1 MRCSERYDEGSRL
14 RMERTIALVQG
25 DEVVRENYAEF
36 LRASG
41 YRVQAFGER
50 APAFRAFSSNP
61 PDLAL
66 LDVPLGVERDGGIRL
81 CSDIRAMWP
90 RLPVAF
96 LTAHTSEEEQILGLR
111 AGADDHIPRDASLRF
126 LSVRLETLL
135 ARHDALL
142 DRPKPPSPAIVVG
155 SLRIEPRRCEVFWR
169 EAPVQLSLTY
179 YRIVRELAFEAPQ
192 PKTAEELMRAAD
204 LCVARNTISAH
215 VRGIRLRFRA
225 LEPSFDK
232 CRTERGHGYMWVP

>member
-1 MRCSERYDEGSRL
+1 
-14 RMERTIALVQG
+14 MERTIALVQG
-25 DEVVRENYAEF
+25 DRVVRENYAEF

-50 APAFRAFSSNP
+50 VPAFRAFSTAP

-81 CSDIRAMWP
+81 CSDIRALWP

-96 LTAHTSEEEQILGLR
+96 LTAHTSEEERILGFR

-126 LSVRLETLL
+126 LGIRLETLL
-135 ARHDALL
+135 ARHDTLL

-155 SLRIEPRRCEVFWR
+155 SLRIESRRCAAFWR
-169 EAPVQLSLTY
+169 ETPVQLSLTY
-179 YRIVRELAFEAPQ
+179 YRIVRELAIDAPQ
-192 PKTAEELMRAAD
+192 PKTAEALMRAAGI
-204 LCVARNTISAH
+204 CVANNTIAAH
-215 VRGIRLRFRA
+215 IRGIRLRFRE

-232 CRTERGHGYMWVP
+232 CRTERGHGYLWVP